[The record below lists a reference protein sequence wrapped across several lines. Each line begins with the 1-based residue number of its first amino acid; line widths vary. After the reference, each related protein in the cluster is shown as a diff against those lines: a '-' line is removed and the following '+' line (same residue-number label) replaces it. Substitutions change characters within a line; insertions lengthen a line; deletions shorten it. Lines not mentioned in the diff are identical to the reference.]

1 MGVNKTDLSSTAAGI
16 ADLLGGVKS
25 MDDYQSLMKGVFKR
39 VAERALQAE
48 MTQHLGYDKH
58 AVTGKNTGN
67 SRNGASRKT
76 IIADDGDAEIDTPRD
91 RDSSFHTLT
100 CHLSG
105 KVKLGK
111 TLAVLSRNLQGE

>member
-1 MGVNKTDLSSTAAGI
+1 MGTSKTDLSSTASGI

-25 MDDYQSLMKGVFKR
+25 MSDYQSLMKDVFKR

-67 SRNGASRKT
+67 SHIT
-76 IIADDGDAEIDTPRD
+76 IIADDGYVEIDTLRD
-91 RDSSFHTLT
+91 RDSSFHTL
-100 CHLSG
+100 LA
-105 KVKLGK
+105 
-111 TLAVLSRNLQGE
+111 TLVA